1 MCALDAPIDRG
12 LTATEAY
19 TPSGGYA
26 SPRRFVRELTAQTI
40 RSLAWA
46 AILIATTTAVAVA
59 LWSDGYRLPPFWAI
73 LVLGGIAAVADRQGV
88 WLSDRMTV
96 SVSFLPLVFA
106 AVVYGPLGGLAV
118 GALSNIGGLRESW
131 LRTAVYTPIRALS
144 AAAAGAVAWT
154 FFPHPSGLGQ
164 YLVAS
169 LVASVAELSTDAILA
184 GITAVVRGVNAT
196 RELAL
201 AASVSLL
208 TVSLYGPLL
217 ALLVWAYHAYSLPV
231 VLGLF
236 VPTLAA
242 HRLLH
247 LYQQEK
253 EATRHLATANS
264 RLLTTNARFAT
275 GLVAMLEESDPYTA
289 GHSLAVATYSRD
301 IAERMGLADDD
312 VDLVHL
318 CALVHD
324 IGKYRLPKSVLEKE
338 GPLTL
343 EERRLMEKHPEYG
356 EELLRKVEV
365 EDHDRIGRIVRH
377 HHERIDGGG
386 YPDRLPESEIPLLS
400 KIISVA
406 DAYNAMTSKR
416 SYRDAM
422 PSQVARLRLAQAVGT
437 QFDTSVVASFEAILA
452 TSDEGY
458 RIGVGQRF
466 VFDWNGSGDDEATEL
481 LPLQAVS

>member
-1 MCALDAPIDRG
+1 M
-12 LTATEAY
+12 
-19 TPSGGYA
+19 
-26 SPRRFVRELTAQTI
+26 TAQTL

-46 AILIATTTAVAVA
+46 AILLALTAGVVAV
-59 LWSDGYRLPPFWAI
+59 LWFDGYRLPPLWAI
-73 LVLGGIAAVADRQGV
+73 GLVGVIAALAERNGVFVADRTQ
-88 WLSDRMTV
+88 T
-96 SVSFLPLVFA
+96 SVSRLPLVFA
-106 AVVYGPLGGLAV
+106 AIAFGPLGGMAV
-118 GALSNIGGLRESW
+118 GAVSNLLDIRDSRLKW
-131 LRTAVYTPIRALS
+131 VVYTPIRALT
-144 AAAAGAVAWT
+144 AATSGAAAWT
-154 FFPHPSGLGQ
+154 FVPHPSGLAE
-164 YLVAS
+164 YLLAS
-169 LVASVAELSTDAILA
+169 LVASLADLAADAVLA
-184 GITAVVRGVNAT
+184 GITARVRGLNAANVLMT
-196 RELAL
+196 M
-201 AASVSLL
+201 ASVSWL
-208 TVSLYGPLL
+208 TVPLYVPLL
-217 ALLVWAYHAYSLPV
+217 ALLVFTYSTYSLGV
-231 VLGLF
+231 AVIFL

-242 HRLLH
+242 QRLLH

-264 RLLTTNARFAT
+264 RLLTANARFAT

-301 IAERMGLADDD
+301 IAERMGLSDEE

-365 EDHDRIGRIVRH
+365 EDHGRIGKIVRH

-386 YPDRLPESEIPLLS
+386 YPDRLPESKIPLLS
-400 KIISVA
+400 KIIAVA

-422 PSQVARLRLAQAVGT
+422 PSQVARLRLAQAVGS
-437 QFDTSVVASFEAILA
+437 QFDTSVVAAFEAILA
-452 TSDEGY
+452 TSDEDY
-458 RIGVGQRF
+458 RTAVGPRF
-466 VFDWNGSGDDEATEL
+466 VFDWNGPVDEEPSEPI
-481 LPLQAVS
+481 PLKAVS